1 MITVKI
7 AKDEVIVEQEY
18 GWSAGWEAAVQMPKC

>member
-7 AKDEVIVEQEY
+7 AKDEAIVEQEY
-18 GWSAGWEAAVQMPKC
+18 GWSAGREATLWMPKC